1 MCQTTT
7 KKRGG
12 GREKK
17 KERMGRW
24 GGRKREREREN
35 QAELISSALRI
46 YYRHFDKLECKGTSW
61 EEH

>member
-1 MCQTTT
+1 M
-7 KKRGG
+7 

-17 KERMGRW
+17 
-24 GGRKREREREN
+24 REREN